1 VVGKA
6 TAAIFHVVNEVVKRS
21 QEQEL
26 GELVEPGFEV
36 HFFIKA
42 RKFGIADTHE
52 WTYLRKDGTTFPI
65 LLSITAIKNSA
76 GEITG
81 YLG

>member
-1 VVGKA
+1 
-6 TAAIFHVVNEVVKRS
+6 
-21 QEQEL
+21 
-26 GELVEPGFEV
+26 V

-76 GEITG
+76 GRNNRLLRIAKDISQDKEAEQEFN
-81 YLG
+81 

>member
-1 VVGKA
+1 
-6 TAAIFHVVNEVVKRS
+6 VNLLNQDLRY
-21 QEQEL
+21 
-26 GELVEPGFEV
+26 
-36 HFFIKA
+36 FFIKA
-42 RKFGIADTHE
+42 QFGIADTHE